1 MTEREITEFTLQL
14 IGQFFGFYLLYFLLI
29 IAAGVMLALAVYN
42 DARYRG
48 NRNAVLWAVLS
59 GFFGIAGLI
68 YLIVQLASKRYV
80 VCATCYRPIPSA
92 EPLCPVCGAVSPEV
106 YRFSPPELR
115 EKQRKRRFLFL
126 FLYIGFMVLA
136 VLLVVGLIWYMFDQV
151 LPQIYAYSYSY

>member
-14 IGQFFGFYLLYFLLI
+14 IGQFFGVYLLYFLLI

-59 GFFGIAGLI
+59 GFFRHCRPYLPYCSAGQQAVRGVCDL
-68 YLIVQLASKRYV
+68 LPAHSQRGTAVPGSAARYPRRYTV
-80 VCATCYRPIPSA
+80 FPAGVKGEA
-92 EPLCPVCGAVSPEV
+92 
-106 YRFSPPELR
+106 
-115 EKQRKRRFLFL
+115 RKRRFLFL

>member
-1 MTEREITEFTLQL
+1 MPGLR
-14 IGQFFGFYLLYFLLI
+14 
-29 IAAGVMLALAVYN
+29 
-42 DARYRG
+42 RG
-48 NRNAVLWAVLS
+48 
-59 GFFGIAGLI
+59 I
-68 YLIVQLASKRYV
+68 
-80 VCATCYRPIPSA
+80 
-92 EPLCPVCGAVSPEV
+92 PEV

>member
-14 IGQFFGFYLLYFLLI
+14 IGQFFGVYLLYFLLI

-68 YLIVQLASKRYV
+68 YLIVQLASKRWPASGTWCV
-80 VCATCYRPIPSA
+80 RLATGPFPARNRCARSA
-92 EPLCPVCGAVSPEV
+92 ARYP
-106 YRFSPPELR
+106 
-115 EKQRKRRFLFL
+115 RRYTVF
-126 FLYIGFMVLA
+126 
-136 VLLVVGLIWYMFDQV
+136 
-151 LPQIYAYSYSY
+151 PRRS

>member
-14 IGQFFGFYLLYFLLI
+14 IGQFFGVYLLYFLLI

-68 YLIVQLASKRYV
+68 YLIVQPAHSQRGTAVPGLRRGIPGGIPFFPAGVKGEAAQTPVPLFVPLHRLHGAGSAVGCGPDMVYV
-80 VCATCYRPIPSA
+80 
-92 EPLCPVCGAVSPEV
+92 
-106 YRFSPPELR
+106 
-115 EKQRKRRFLFL
+115 
-126 FLYIGFMVLA
+126 
-136 VLLVVGLIWYMFDQV
+136 
-151 LPQIYAYSYSY
+151 